1 MGSKILDFPAANS
14 HITSVLLDTSVLI
27 YYLEGIEPYN
37 LLVKE
42 IFQDIVDEDIRGFLS
57 VISITEFVAKPVGT
71 EKVIDVEGFKQFL
84 ASLPIQV
91 LEINYE
97 IAERAGKLRS
107 RYPSVPTPDALIV
120 ATALEND
127 CNIFVTN
134 DKRLKKLE
142 VYGLTVIVLQDFVEL
157 PQ

>member
-1 MGSKILDFPAANS
+1 MGSKILDFSAASS
-14 HITSVLLDTSVLI
+14 HVPSVLLDTSVLI

-37 LLVKE
+37 LLAKE
-42 IFQDIVDEDIRGFLS
+42 IFQDIVDENVTGFLS
-57 VISITEFVAKPVGT
+57 VISITEFVAKPLVTG
-71 EKVIDVEGFKQFL
+71 KVIDIEDFKQFL

-91 LEINYE
+91 LEVNYE

-107 RYPSVPTPDALIV
+107 QYPSVPTPDALIV

-127 CNIFVTN
+127 CDIFVTN

-142 VYGLTVIVLQDFVEL
+142 VYGLTVIVLKDFVESY
-157 PQ
+157 

>member
-1 MGSKILDFPAANS
+1 MGSRTLDFPAASS

-37 LLVKE
+37 LLAKE
-42 IFQDIVDEDIRGFLS
+42 IFQDIVDENIRGFLS
-57 VISITEFVAKPVGT
+57 VISITEFVAKPLGT
-71 EKVIDVEGFKQFL
+71 EKVIDIEDFKQFL

-107 RYPSVPTPDALIV
+107 QYPSIPTPDALIV

-127 CNIFVTN
+127 CDVFVRN

-142 VYGLTVIVLQDFVEL
+142 VFGLTIIVLNDFVAL
-157 PQ
+157 Q

>member
-1 MGSKILDFPAANS
+1 MLDFPAANS
-14 HITSVLLDTSVLI
+14 HIISVLLDTSVLI

-37 LLVKE
+37 LLAKE
-42 IFQDIVDEDIRGFLS
+42 IFQDIVDENIKGFLS
-57 VISITEFVAKPVGT
+57 VILITEFVAKPLGD

-97 IAERAGKLRS
+97 IAERAGKVRS
-107 RYPSVPTPDALIV
+107 QYPSIATPDALIV

-127 CNIFVTN
+127 CDVFVTN
-134 DKRLKKLE
+134 DKRLKKLG
-142 VYGLTVIVLQDFVEL
+142 VYGLTVIVLKDFVEL
-157 PQ
+157 YQ